1 MKSQT
6 KQRLKEAMD
15 YCNDND
21 KSTEF
26 MIQYMQDYGKVSFE
40 TVIDFLES
48 ETDEIDRV
56 PI

>member
-15 YCNDND
+15 YCNEND

-26 MIQYMQDYGKVSFE
+26 MIQYMQDYGRVSFE